1 MKNFNL
7 RVAVVVTLTI
17 LGLLTA
23 LLLGGTLTPRGF
35 GIAGLAAMALCGAV
49 WYFALKSFPL
59 PLNANVTQN
68 QGTKMSVK
76 GFNIRIALI
85 LALLFFS
92 AWAAKGGSWLPRLI
106 GAAILVLFLIATLRA
121 RRFPT

>member
-1 MKNFNL
+1 
-7 RVAVVVTLTI
+7 VVVTLTI

-49 WYFALKSFPL
+49 WYFALKSFPR

-76 GFNIRIALI
+76 GFYIRIVVI
-85 LALLFFS
+85 LALLFFY
-92 AWAAKGGSWLPRLI
+92 AWATKGGPWLPRLI